1 MSSMNDASANE
12 RSVRSTMTSA
22 LLTSAREKA
31 RRRRDCVA
39 RTSSPLQRRTGGLSS
54 NWTIPGRY
62 PMDRAARQ
70 ET

>member
-1 MSSMNDASANE
+1 
-12 RSVRSTMTSA
+12 MTSA